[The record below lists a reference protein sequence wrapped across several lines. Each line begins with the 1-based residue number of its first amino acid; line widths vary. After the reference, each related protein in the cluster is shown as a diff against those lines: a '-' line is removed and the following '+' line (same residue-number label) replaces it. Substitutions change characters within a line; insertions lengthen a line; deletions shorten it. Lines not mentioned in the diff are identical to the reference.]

1 MLFEVRENPHH
12 YDNLH
17 YDHDNDNDNE
27 QICIRQ
33 QPPIGG
39 HPVSVQPIQMP
50 LCQRDSSQ
58 LLIIDAQERL
68 ARAMPTEELEQ
79 VVANINRL
87 ITAAKVFGIPV
98 IVTQQNSKGLGPIIE
113 SIGLNLPPDTQATEK
128 TAYSCCTAPG
138 FERSISA
145 HPGRRQ
151 LIVVGMEAH
160 IGFSQTVAGLQRWGY
175 QVFVPA
181 DAIISRKEVWKAN
194 VLDRM
199 RAGGVQVS
207 CTESVAFEWI
217 GDSAQEHFR
226 EVWSLFRNQ

>member
-1 MLFEVRENPHH
+1 M
-12 YDNLH
+12 
-17 YDHDNDNDNE
+17 
-27 QICIRQ
+27 
-33 QPPIGG
+33 
-39 HPVSVQPIQMP
+39 SVPPIQMP

-87 ITAAKVFGIPV
+87 IAAAKVFGIPV
-98 IVTQQNSKGLGPIIE
+98 IATQQNSKGLGPIIE

-138 FERSISA
+138 FERGISA

-160 IGFSQTVAGLQRWGY
+160 ICISQTVSGLQRWGY

-181 DAIISRKEVWKAN
+181 DAIISRKEVVEGKCARS
-194 VLDRM
+194 DAR
-199 RAGGVQVS
+199 RRRPGVVHRIRS
-207 CTESVAFEWI
+207 PLNGSATRPRSISV
-217 GDSAQEHFR
+217 R
-226 EVWSLFRNQ
+226 CWSLFRNQ